1 MKRFDFNYSGRQ
13 FDRYRAFHNTLG
25 PFVEFETGE
34 LMITRNYHQPY
45 HRKVWKNYGIHYVST
60 TDPDCPDLY
69 LDKECTQPVK
79 KAWVTQN
86 GQQCL
91 VVDQEQGVACRV
103 DGNIQPNENMH
114 FASHVNQAA
123 VLWTGPNRKP
133 VPRSKISVSQPDSDI
148 RRDLGDKLK
157 DVKPIVVA
165 AARVRDL
172 KTWHDVPLTA
182 DYKWTNMSAD
192 EICAD
197 VLSSDKDMAVVAKN
211 GFSYPRSIQ
220 TVDYLYTKKGA

>member
-1 MKRFDFNYSGRQ
+1 MRRFNFDYHRRQ
-13 FDRYRAFHNTLG
+13 YDRYGAFHNTSG

-34 LMITRNYHQPY
+34 LIITRNNHQPY
-45 HRKVWKNYGIHYVST
+45 FRKTYEQYGIQYVST
-60 TDPDCPDLY
+60 TDPECPDLY
-69 LDKECTQPVK
+69 LDEECTQPVK

-91 VVDQEQGVACRV
+91 VVDREQGVACRT
-103 DGNIQPNENMH
+103 DGHMQRYENMH
-114 FASHVNQAA
+114 FASHVEDAA

-133 VPRSKISVSQPDSDI
+133 VPRSKISVSQPDPDI
-148 RRDLGDKLK
+148 KRDLGDKLK
-157 DVKPIVVA
+157 HVKPIVVA

-172 KTWHDVPLTA
+172 KTWLDAPLTA
-182 DYKWTNMSAD
+182 DYKWMDMSAD

-220 TVDYLYTKKGA
+220 NVDYLYTKKGA